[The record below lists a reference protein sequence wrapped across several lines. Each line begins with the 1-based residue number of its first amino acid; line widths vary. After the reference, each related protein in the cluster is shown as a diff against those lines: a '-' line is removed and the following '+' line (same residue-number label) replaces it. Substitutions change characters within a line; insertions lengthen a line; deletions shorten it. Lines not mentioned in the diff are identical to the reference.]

1 MIRNYILTLATVV
14 FCTTLSAQQDP
25 QFTQWFMDPVA
36 SNIAAAGQSE
46 LTNVNGFYRN
56 QWMNLDRAPVTSLFN
71 IDGKLNFMPGA
82 FGIQFYQD
90 ELGHESNTMAKL
102 GYVYQFDPFSGGTQV
117 SLGVSASYFSKRLG
131 NDWIAIDNPFDDS
144 AIPNSQT
151 TSSTADIDLGLFI
164 SNPGKFYAGLS
175 MTHLMQNELADMSI
189 TPTRHY
195 YAMTGFNIPLS
206 GDVLILRN
214 NILAKTD
221 FNAGAVDLNVNVIYD
236 DMLWA
241 GVSWRP
247 QDAVAPVMGFQYRTI
262 KKEPTSYS
270 EQLFRIGYSY
280 DLTTSELQT
289 YSNGSHEVFLSY
301 GFKFEST
308 PILNRYSNPRFL

>member
-1 MIRNYILTLATVV
+1 MIRSTIFTLALVV
-14 FCTTLSAQQDP
+14 LTASMSAQQDP

-36 SNIAAAGQSE
+36 TNIAAAGQTE

-56 QWMNLDRAPVTSLFN
+56 QWVNLERAPITSLFN

-102 GYVYQFDPFSGGTQV
+102 GYVYQFDPFAGGTQV
-117 SLGVSASYFSKRLG
+117 SFGASVSYFTKKLG
-131 NDWIAIDNPFDDS
+131 NEWISIDPASEDI
-144 AIPNSQT
+144 AIPNTQT
-151 TSSTADIDLGLFI
+151 TSSSADLDLGLFI
-164 SNPGKFYAGLS
+164 SKPKKYYAGLS
-175 MTHLMQNELADMSI
+175 MTHLLQNELDDMSI
-189 TPTRHY
+189 TPVRHY

-206 GDVLILRN
+206 GDLLVLRN

-221 FNAGAVDLNVNVIYD
+221 FNATAVDFNINILLD
-236 DMLWA
+236 DILWA

-247 QDAVAPVMGFQYRTI
+247 KDAVAPVIGFQHRVI

-270 EQLFRIGYSY
+270 EQFFKIGYSY

-289 YSNGSHEVFLSY
+289 YSDGSHEVFLSY
-301 GFKFEST
+301 GFKFDST
-308 PILNRYSNPRFL
+308 PVLNRYSNPRFL

>member
-1 MIRNYILTLATVV
+1 MIRSTIFTLAIVV
-14 FCTTLSAQQDP
+14 LTASMSAQQDP

-36 SNIAAAGQSE
+36 TNIAAAGQTE

-56 QWMNLDRAPVTSLFN
+56 QWVNLERAPITSLFN

-102 GYVYQFDPFSGGTQV
+102 GYVYQFDPFAGGTQV
-117 SLGVSASYFSKRLG
+117 SFGASVSYFTKKLG
-131 NDWIAIDNPFDDS
+131 NEWISIDPYQDDI
-144 AIPNSQT
+144 AIPNNQT
-151 TSSTADIDLGLFI
+151 TSSSADLDLGLFI
-164 SNPGKFYAGLS
+164 AKPKKYYAGIS
-175 MTHLMQNELADMSI
+175 MTHLLQNELDDMSI

-206 GDVLILRN
+206 GDLLVLRN

-221 FNAGAVDLNVNVIYD
+221 FNATAVDFNINVLLD

-247 QDAVAPVMGFQYRTI
+247 GDAVAPVAGFQHRVI

-270 EQLFRIGYSY
+270 EQFFRVGYSY

-289 YSNGSHEVFLSY
+289 YSDGSHEVFLSY
-301 GFKFEST
+301 GFKFDST
-308 PILNRYSNPRFL
+308 PVLNRYSNPRFL